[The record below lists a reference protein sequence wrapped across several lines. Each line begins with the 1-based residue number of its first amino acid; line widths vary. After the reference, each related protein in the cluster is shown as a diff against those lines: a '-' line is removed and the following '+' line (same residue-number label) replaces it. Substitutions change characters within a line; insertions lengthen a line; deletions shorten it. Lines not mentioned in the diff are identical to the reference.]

1 MSLSAANPQADDR
14 KIRETS
20 TDGPHVPTPLA
31 VSVLFLPSKALSE
44 VLNVI

>member
-20 TDGPHVPTPLA
+20 TDGPHVPTLA